1 MSSLPA
7 PVAFAA
13 QIAPLSLISFGG
25 IPSVLPGI
33 HNLVVVTK
41 GWVTDREFADFY
53 AIAQAMPGLS
63 MILMMSLI
71 GWKVG
76 GLTGALASAVAT
88 FGPSCTVAFAAFRLG
103 HRFRDAP
110 WQRIVRRGLVP
121 VTMGIVIASSYVVAR
136 AADTEWQAAMITGA
150 AVAVMLGTR
159 INPLW
164 MLITGCARG
173 GPWRLH

>member
-1 MSSLPA
+1 MSSRSAPA
-7 PVAFAA
+7 ALAA
-13 QIAPLSLISFGG
+13 QLAVLSLISFGG
-25 IPSVLPGI
+25 IPSVLPDI

-53 AIAQAMPGLS
+53 AIAQAMPGLP

-76 GLTGALASAVAT
+76 GLTGALASPVAT
-88 FGPSCTVAFAAFRLG
+88 CGPSCTVAFVAFRLS
-103 HRFRDAP
+103 HRFRDAS

-121 VTMGIVIASSYVVAR
+121 VTVGIVIASGYVLAR
-136 AADTEWQAAMITGA
+136 AGDNASEAAAITIA
-150 AVAVMLGTR
+150 AAALMFATR

-164 MLITGCARG
+164 ILITAGAIG
-173 GPWRLH
+173 GLGVI

>member
-1 MSSLPA
+1 MSSPPGSLA
-7 PVAFAA
+7 LAA
-13 QIAPLSLISFGG
+13 HLAVLSMISFGG
-25 IPSVLPGI
+25 IPTVLPDI

-41 GWVTDREFADFY
+41 GWVTDQEFADFF
-53 AIAQAMPGLS
+53 AIAQAMPGLP

-88 FGPSCTVAFAAFRLG
+88 CGPSCTVAFVAFRLG

-121 VTMGIVIASSYVVAR
+121 VTVGIVIASGFVLAR
-136 AADTEWQAAMITGA
+136 AADNGWQAAAITA
-150 AVAVMLGTR
+150 AAAGLMLGTR

-164 MLITGCARG
+164 ILVIAGAIGALGLI
-173 GPWRLH
+173 

>member
-1 MSSLPA
+1 MSSPSAPA
-7 PVAFAA
+7 ALAA
-13 QIAPLSLISFGG
+13 QLAVLSLISFGG
-25 IPSVLPGI
+25 IPSVLPDI

-53 AIAQAMPGLS
+53 AIAQAMPGLP

-88 FGPSCTVAFAAFRLG
+88 CGPSSAVAFVAFRLS
-103 HRFRDAP
+103 HRFRDAS

-121 VTMGIVIASSYVVAR
+121 VTVGIVIASGYVLAR
-136 AADTEWQAAMITGA
+136 AADNGWQAVSITGA
-150 AVAVMLGTR
+150 AAGLILGTR
-159 INPLW
+159 ISPLW
-164 MLITGCARG
+164 ILFTAGAIGGLGLI
-173 GPWRLH
+173 

>member
-1 MSSLPA
+1 MSSPFAPA
-7 PVAFAA
+7 ALAA
-13 QIAPLSLISFGG
+13 QLAVLSLISFGG
-25 IPSVLPGI
+25 IPSVLPDI

-53 AIAQAMPGLS
+53 AIAQAMPGLP

-88 FGPSCTVAFAAFRLG
+88 CGPSSAVAFVAFRLS
-103 HRFRDAP
+103 HRFRDAS

-121 VTMGIVIASSYVVAR
+121 VTVGIVIASGYVLAR
-136 AADTEWQAAMITGA
+136 AADNGWQAVSITGA
-150 AVAVMLGTR
+150 AAGLILGTR
-159 INPLW
+159 ISPLW
-164 MLITGCARG
+164 ILVTAGAIGGLGLI
-173 GPWRLH
+173 